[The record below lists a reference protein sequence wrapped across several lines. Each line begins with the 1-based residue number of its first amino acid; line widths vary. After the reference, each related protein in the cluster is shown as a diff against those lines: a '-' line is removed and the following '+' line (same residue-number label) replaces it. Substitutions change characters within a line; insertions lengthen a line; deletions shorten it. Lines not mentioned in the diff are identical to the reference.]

1 MLKEFVTALGLAPCN
16 CVAKN
21 DGFDVDQAVRFQAKA
36 GQAGGKAILA
46 EGFDNVPFDEI
57 RIGQSA
63 SMSRE
68 LTMDDI
74 ELFATVSGNSNPVHL
89 DVKYAAG
96 SRHHKIIGHGMWS
109 GSLVSGVLGSKL
121 PGSGTVYLGQNLRFL
136 NTVGLG
142 DVITAT
148 VTVLEKQSENHVV
161 ILACRCVNQ
170 DGKEIATGTA
180 EVMAPTQKVHRENL
194 DLPEVQLIH
203 HDQHDALLK
212 KCDDLP
218 PVPTAV
224 VYPCNE
230 STLRGAVEAAQAGL
244 IDPVLVGPA
253 VLIREIAATFNF
265 DISPYR
271 LVDVE
276 FSTDAAEAAAHLARD
291 GEVEALM
298 KGSLHTDELMGAVV
312 RKDNCL
318 RTPARISHVFVM
330 NVPTYPRT
338 LLITDAAIN
347 IAPTLEDKVH
357 IVQNAIN
364 LAKVLG
370 VPKPNVAIL
379 SAVENINLKIPS
391 TLEAAVLCKMAD
403 RGQITGG
410 VLDGPLAFDNAISV
424 EAARTKGIDS
434 PVAGVADILLV
445 PDLESGNMLAKQLSF
460 LANADA
466 AGIVLGAKVPII
478 LTSRADNLRSRLASC
493 AIAALLAAANRATR
507 KARAAK

>member
-1 MLKEFVTALGLAPCN
+1 MLVELASKIGLNSKSLANRAP
-16 CVAKN
+16 
-21 DGFDVDQAVRFQAKA
+21 DG
-36 GQAGGKAILA
+36 GQACIDSEVLVA
-46 EGFDNVPFDEI
+46 GFDNVPYDEI
-57 RIGQSA
+57 EIGQSA
-63 SMSRE
+63 SMSRA

-89 DVKYAAG
+89 DEKYAAKTP
-96 SRHHKIIGHGMWS
+96 HHKIIAHGMWS
-109 GSLVSGVLGSKL
+109 GALVSGVLGSKL
-121 PGSGTVYLGQNLRFL
+121 PGSGTVYLGQDLQFL
-136 NTVGLG
+136 HTVGLG
-142 DVITAT
+142 DVVTAT
-148 VTVLEKQSENHVV
+148 VTVIEKHPENHVV
-161 ILACRCVNQ
+161 VLDCRCVNQ
-170 DGKEIATGTA
+170 GGEVIVTGTA
-180 EVMAPTQKVHRENL
+180 KVSAPKHKVHRDTQ

-203 HDQHDALLK
+203 HDQHDALLD
-212 KCDDLP
+212 KCDALAP
-218 PVPTAV
+218 TPTAV

-230 STLRGAVEAAQAGL
+230 SSLRGAVEAAEAGL

-253 VLIREIAATFNF
+253 ELIREIAATFAL
-265 DISPYR
+265 DIERYR

-276 FSTDAAEAAAHLARD
+276 LAPDAAQAAAVLAKD
-291 GEVEALM
+291 GEVDALM

-318 RTPARISHVFVM
+318 RTPLRISHVFVM

-347 IAPTLEDKVH
+347 IAPSLEDKAH

-370 VPKPNVAIL
+370 VEKPNVAIL

-391 TLEAAVLCKMAD
+391 TLEAAVLCKMAE
-403 RGQITGG
+403 RGQIKGG
-410 VLDGPLAFDNAISV
+410 VLDGPLAFDNAISA

-434 PVAGVADILLV
+434 PVAGAADILLV

-493 AIAALLAAANRATR
+493 AVAALLATANRAAR
-507 KARAAK
+507 KTPAVN